1 MAGGATER
9 TGRRH
14 GGCHRRVAGGG
25 EMKRLPLDG
34 IRIADLTMMWAGP
47 YATRVLAE
55 MGAEVIKIESPRA
68 WDNIRTLIPQ
78 PGVADPWNSSYYF
91 NDYNRD
97 KKSLTLDLADPRG
110 KGAFLR
116 LVPHCDVVLEN
127 YRAEVLD
134 NLGLGH
140 DVLREAREDIILVSM
155 AGYGKTGAERGHVGF
170 GPIIEQMSGL
180 ASMTGYGDEGM
191 PVKTGISYGDPVAGK
206 AAVAAV
212 VLALIH
218 RRKTGEGAFID
229 LAQREVLSTL
239 IGEAFVA
246 SSLRGEEPVHRGNRD
261 GRYFAQG
268 VYRCAGEE
276 QWVAISVRD
285 AGDWERLCAVTGIV
299 EHLGAMSNDA
309 RHAEIDRRIAGW
321 CAWREPQEVFETVS
335 RAGVPAG
342 RVLDTKT
349 IHEDRHLEERRYWV
363 ELPHPRMHAWKQP
376 RSAWQ
381 FIEARPRLQRHAPLF
396 GEHNLEILGGLLG
409 MSAEEIAELEAAG
422 VIGDAPAN
430 PGVG

>member
-1 MAGGATER
+1 
-9 TGRRH
+9 
-14 GGCHRRVAGGG
+14 
-25 EMKRLPLDG
+25 MKRLPLDG

-180 ASMTGYGDEGM
+180 ASMTGYGDDGM

-381 FIEARPRLQRHAPLF
+381 FIEARPGLQRHAPLF

>member
-1 MAGGATER
+1 
-9 TGRRH
+9 
-14 GGCHRRVAGGG
+14 
-25 EMKRLPLDG
+25 MKRLPLDG

-381 FIEARPRLQRHAPLF
+381 FIEARPGLQRHAPLF

-422 VIGDAPAN
+422 VIGGAPAN

>member
-1 MAGGATER
+1 
-9 TGRRH
+9 
-14 GGCHRRVAGGG
+14 
-25 EMKRLPLDG
+25 MKRLPLDG

>member
-1 MAGGATER
+1 MR
-9 TGRRH
+9 
-14 GGCHRRVAGGG
+14 
-25 EMKRLPLDG
+25 RLPLEG
-34 IRIADLTMMWAGP
+34 IRVADLTMMWAGP

-78 PGVADPWNSSYYF
+78 PGAPDPWNSSYYF

-110 KGAFLR
+110 KAAFLR
-116 LVPHCDVVLEN
+116 LVPHCDVVMEN

-134 NLGLGH
+134 NLGLGY
-140 DVLREAREDIILVSM
+140 DVLREARQDIILVSM
-155 AGYGKTGAERGHVGF
+155 AGYGKTGPERDHVGF

-180 ASMTGYGDEGM
+180 ASMTGYGDDGV
-191 PVKTGISYGDPVAGK
+191 PFKTGISYGDPVAGK

-212 VLALIH
+212 VLALIQ
-218 RRKTGEGAFID
+218 RRKSGKGAFID
-229 LAQREVLSTL
+229 LAQREVMSTM
-239 IGEAFVA
+239 IGEAFVGT
-246 SSLRGEEPVHRGNRD
+246 SQRGEAPLHRGNRD
-261 GRYFAQG
+261 SRYFAQG

-276 QWVAISVRD
+276 QWVAVSIRD
-285 AGDWERLCAVTGIV
+285 VEDWGRLCAATGMV
-299 EHLGAMSNDA
+299 EHLGAMSNEA
-309 RHAEIDRRIAGW
+309 RHEEVHRRIAGW
-321 CAWREPQEVFETVS
+321 CAWREPQEVFETVAG
-335 RAGVPAG
+335 AGVPVG

-349 IHEDRHLEERRYWV
+349 IHDDVHLAERGYWV

-381 FIEARPRLQRHAPLF
+381 FSEARPELRRHAPLF
-396 GEHNLEILGGLLG
+396 GEHNREILGGLIG
-409 MSAEEIAELEAAG
+409 MSDEEIASLSAG
-422 VIGDAPAN
+422 GIIGDAPSN